1 MLLHIIQ
8 LQWCVRARREKDFDG
23 GKERNLRKSIIRN
36 GALASIFSI
45 FSALAAGQSKFF

>member
-1 MLLHIIQ
+1 MKYSCSGAYVLT
-8 LQWCVRARREKDFDG
+8 EKNDFDG

-45 FSALAAGQSKFF
+45 ISALAAGQFKFF